1 MTGLSRRPGAVSL
14 GILTILAFIPLDAA
28 TVSKQNADTFARKI
42 ALIQRQAD
50 ARERVGARRT
60 ALTEDELNS
69 WFTYGAQPLLP
80 AGVSQAQVSIIGG
93 GRVMGQAVVDL
104 DSIAKRRATG
114 GTLDPWSFVGG
125 KVPISVTGV
134 LQARDGMGTFD
145 VQSAAISG
153 VPVPA
158 TLLQELLT
166 YYSRT
171 PERPQGVRLDA
182 PFALPANIR
191 QIEVGQGQA
200 VVVQ

>member
-1 MTGLSRRPGAVSL
+1 MTGVSRRPGALLL
-14 GILTILAFIPLDAA
+14 GILVFVAFIPLDAA
-28 TVSKQNADTFARKI
+28 TVSKQNADTFARKL
-42 ALIQRQAD
+42 ALIQRQGD
-50 ARERVGARRT
+50 AQERVGARRT
-60 ALTEDELNS
+60 AVTEDELNS
-69 WFTYGAQPLLP
+69 WFTFSAPALLP
-80 AGVSQAQVSIIGG
+80 AGVSQPQVSIIGD

-125 KVPISVTGV
+125 KVPISVSGT
-134 LQARDGMGTFD
+134 LQARDGMAKFD

-191 QIEVGQGQA
+191 QIDVGQGQA